1 MTYIKSARIIK
12 KQEKR
17 GTGGMYC
24 PVGKRP
30 QHSNILMKRNTVMA
44 KAKKAVNDNTPT
56 IFGRFRKWIEYSGG
70 VAALNRLDDRTLSDI
85 GLTRSEISDYVRQW
99 SNKSDDAA

>member
-1 MTYIKSARIIK
+1 
-12 KQEKR
+12 
-17 GTGGMYC
+17 
-24 PVGKRP
+24 
-30 QHSNILMKRNTVMA
+30 MA

-85 GLTRSEISDYVRQW
+85 VLTRSEISDYVREW
-99 SNKSDDAA
+99 SNKNDDAA

>member
-1 MTYIKSARIIK
+1 
-12 KQEKR
+12 
-17 GTGGMYC
+17 
-24 PVGKRP
+24 
-30 QHSNILMKRNTVMA
+30 MA

-99 SNKSDDAA
+99 

>member
-1 MTYIKSARIIK
+1 
-12 KQEKR
+12 
-17 GTGGMYC
+17 
-24 PVGKRP
+24 
-30 QHSNILMKRNTVMA
+30 MKRNTVMA